1 MKLIIKLET
10 KLNKKERGLIYSLQR
25 SLFTWSEHL
34 KKYLYYSSR
43 PKWRF
48 MLWKDKQMIGSVSI
62 LKRRVK
68 LAGKRKIIGGMGNL
82 GIKRE
87 FQGKG
92 YAQFMLKR
100 TRSFMEKKGIDF
112 ALLFC
117 GKDRMKLYKKVG
129 YQKMGKYVTYYSGS
143 KLKKE
148 MVAMFL
154 PIHLSRDLSDYLK
167 KNILHVGRGTW

>member
-1 MKLIIKLET
+1 
-10 KLNKKERGLIYSLQR
+10 
-25 SLFTWSEHL
+25 
-34 KKYLYYSSR
+34 
-43 PKWRF
+43 
-48 MLWKDKQMIGSVSI
+48 
-62 LKRRVK
+62 
-68 LAGKRKIIGGMGNL
+68 
-82 GIKRE
+82 
-87 FQGKG
+87 
-92 YAQFMLKR
+92 MLKR